1 MKKTFIILTAL
12 SSLNIYAYDLGVG
25 LPEVEKE
32 KGVSG
37 ISVELNYKNI
47 NSEKSPVDNIK
58 NIYRLLQNNND
69 ILFET
74 LKNDNLETDYLFKIN
89 AGYLNG
95 RDLKSPNVSVVLGTS
110 LDEENRIGMAFTYND
125 FENKYAGLK
134 YDGKGYHFSLFHSQ
148 KEDNK
153 NFQTIAY
160 VGSADEKEKN
170 DEKRDNTYWGV
181 HTRYEHIEEIYNELY
196 KGYRIDI
203 EGKQLRTK
211 EKELKKTNDSVKAG
225 IKGIAKKEIEVAND
239 HKVSIELLAG
249 YEREFMEERIYK
261 DRMKDDFKDSL
272 TIEVKGSYDVAEII
286 TTYVSLQGRKSLNTS
301 NTESMI
307 TAGIQYK
314 F

>member
-1 MKKTFIILTAL
+1 MKKIFIILTAL
-12 SSLNIYAYDLGVG
+12 SSLNIYAYNLELG
-25 LPEVEKE
+25 LPEVEQE

-74 LKNDNLETDYLFKIN
+74 LKNDNLETDYFFKIN

-170 DEKRDNTYWGV
+170 DEKRDNTYWGI
-181 HTRYEHIEEIYNELY
+181 HTRYEHIEEIYNEFY

-225 IKGIAKKEIEVAND
+225 LKGIAKKEVEVAAD
-239 HKVSIELLAG
+239 HKVTIELLAG

-301 NTESMI
+301 NTEGMI